1 MGLEPTGAITDPYL
15 ASNQAPSHSVTPPR
29 WCPERESNPHGRSQ
43 RFLRPSRQPVAASGL
58 DGALAEIRTRNNL
71 ALNQAPL
78 PVGLQEQGGA
88 WGRIRT
94 DIVPGLSRHPL
105 PVGIPRQVVAA
116 VGLEPTS
123 PAFQA
128 SAKTSSAT
136 RPGWWECSESN
147 RVGLQAQSLQ
157 PCPSPYRSTLPR
169 SHFFL
174 YLLDSQF
181 FRDLNAN
188 APSRVLRRGRR
199 GHFRRKFLPAPL
211 SGKGAKARPAIAA
224 ARQCE
229 RRA

>member
-105 PVGIPRQVVAA
+105 PVGRYPGVVDRI
-116 VGLEPTS
+116 GLEPMS
-123 PAFQA
+123 PDFQS
-128 SAKTSSAT
+128 SAIASSAT
-136 RPGWWECSESN
+136 CPKWWGQRELNPLGSIEIT
-147 RVGLQAQSLQ
+147 GLQ
-157 PCPSPYRSTLPR
+157 P
-169 SHFFL
+169 
-174 YLLDSQF
+174 
-181 FRDLNAN
+181 
-188 APSRVLRRGRR
+188 
-199 GHFRRKFLPAPL
+199 
-211 SGKGAKARPAIAA
+211 ARPAL
-224 ARQCE
+224 ARLYPQEATSSCTCLTLSFSE
-229 RRA
+229 T